1 MRPRGRTRPRGPES
15 GSGPLTCLLQ
25 RTMNIGFIG
34 LGNMGSA
41 IAGRLL
47 DAGHR
52 LSVWNRSPEPA
63 RKLAE
68 RGAHV
73 VATADE
79 AFRGDVVFSMLSDD
93 PVTRAVL
100 LDSGVLAR
108 TTPAA
113 TRIHVNLATISA
125 ALADELTE
133 RHRERGVGYVAAPVL
148 GRPDVAAAGKLT
160 VIVAGA
166 AATVE
171 TVLPLLQGTVG
182 QKVWRFGDRPSQANV
197 VKLAVNFMLAA
208 AIESM
213 GVAAALAAGYDI
225 EPRELFELIAQSL
238 FPGPVYQG
246 YGRLIADGR
255 FEPAGFKARLGLK
268 DVRLAL
274 AAAEAVNTPMP
285 VGSLV
290 RDSMLEALARDE
302 GEKEFGVVLG
312 RAAMRRAGK

>member
-1 MRPRGRTRPRGPES
+1 
-15 GSGPLTCLLQ
+15 
-25 RTMNIGFIG
+25 MNIGFIG

-47 DAGHR
+47 DAGHSLR
-52 LSVWNRSPEPA
+52 AWNRSPEPA
-63 RKLAE
+63 RRLAE
-68 RGAHV
+68 RGAQI
-73 VATADE
+73 AASAEE
-79 AFRGDVVFSMLSDD
+79 AFRGEVVFSMLSDD
-93 PVTRAVL
+93 QVTRSL
-100 LDSGVLAR
+100 LIDSGVLAR
-108 TTPAA
+108 ATSGA

-125 ALADELTE
+125 ALADELAE
-133 RHRERGVGYVAAPVL
+133 RHSERGIGYVAAPVL
-148 GRPDVAAAGKLT
+148 GRPDAAAAGKLT
-160 VIVAGA
+160 ILAAGPRQ
-166 AATVE
+166 TVE
-171 TVLPLLQGTVG
+171 AVQPLLDGTVG
-182 QKVWRFGDRPSQANV
+182 HKVWRFGERASQANV

-213 GVAAALAAGYDI
+213 GEAAALTSGYGV
-225 EPRELFELIAQSL
+225 EPRELFELIGQSL

-274 AAAEAVNTPMP
+274 AAAEAAMTPMP
-285 VGSLV
+285 VGSLI
-290 RDSMLEALARDE
+290 RDSMLEALARGE

>member
-1 MRPRGRTRPRGPES
+1 
-15 GSGPLTCLLQ
+15 
-25 RTMNIGFIG
+25 MNVGFIG

-47 DAGHR
+47 EAGHALR
-52 LSVWNRSPEPA
+52 VWNRSPEPA
-63 RKLAE
+63 RRLAE
-68 RGAHV
+68 RGAQIA
-73 VATADE
+73 ATAEE

-93 PVTRAVL
+93 SVARKVL

-108 TTPAA
+108 ATPAA
-113 TRIHVNLATISA
+113 TRIHVNMATISA
-125 ALADELTE
+125 ALADELAE
-133 RHRERGVGYVAAPVL
+133 LHDERGIGYVAAPVL

-160 VIVAGA
+160 ILVAGSRPS
-166 AATVE
+166 VDS
-171 TVLPLLQGTVG
+171 VQPLLEGTVG
-182 QKVWRFGDRPSQANV
+182 QRLCRFGERASQANV

-213 GVAAALAAGYDI
+213 GEAAALTAGYGI
-225 EPRELFELIAQSL
+225 EARDLFEVIGQSL

-246 YGRLIADGR
+246 YGRLIAEGR

-274 AAAEAVNTPMP
+274 AAGEAATIPMP
-285 VGSLV
+285 LASLI
-290 RDSMLEALARDE
+290 RDSMLEALARGE

>member
-1 MRPRGRTRPRGPES
+1 
-15 GSGPLTCLLQ
+15 
-25 RTMNIGFIG
+25 MNIGFIG

-47 DAGHR
+47 EAGHA
-52 LSVWNRSPEPA
+52 LHVWNRSPEPA
-63 RKLAE
+63 RRLAE
-68 RGAHV
+68 RGAQL
-73 VATADE
+73 AASAEE

-93 PVTRAVL
+93 QVTRSIL

-108 TTPAA
+108 ATSGA
-113 TRIHVNLATISA
+113 TRIHVNMATISA
-125 ALADELTE
+125 ALGDELAE
-133 RHRERGVGYVAAPVL
+133 RHRERGIGYVAAPVL

-160 VIVAGA
+160 ILLAGPRQ
-166 AATVE
+166 TVE
-171 TVLPLLQGTVG
+171 AVQPLLDGAVG
-182 QKVWRFGDRPSQANV
+182 QKIWRFGERASQANV

-213 GVAAALAAGYDI
+213 GEAAALTSGYGV
-225 EPRELFELIAQSL
+225 EPRELFELVGQSL

-274 AAAEAVNTPMP
+274 AAAEAATTPMP
-285 VGSLV
+285 VGSLI
-290 RDSMLEALARDE
+290 RDAMLEALARGE

>member
-1 MRPRGRTRPRGPES
+1 
-15 GSGPLTCLLQ
+15 
-25 RTMNIGFIG
+25 MNIGFIG

-47 DAGHR
+47 EAGHTLR
-52 LSVWNRSPEPA
+52 VWNRSPEPA
-63 RKLAE
+63 RRLAE
-68 RGAHV
+68 RGARI
-73 VATADE
+73 AASAEE

-93 PVTRAVL
+93 QATRSL
-100 LDSGVLAR
+100 LIDSGVLAR
-108 TTPAA
+108 ANADA
-113 TRIHVNLATISA
+113 TRIHVNMATISA
-125 ALADELTE
+125 ALGDELAE
-133 RHRERGVGYVAAPVL
+133 RHRERGIGYVAAPVL

-160 VIVAGA
+160 VLAAGPRQ
-166 AATVE
+166 TVE
-171 TVLPLLQGTVG
+171 AVEPLLDGTVG
-182 QKVWRFGDRPSQANV
+182 QKVWRFGERASQANV

-213 GVAAALAAGYDI
+213 GEAAALTSAYGV
-225 EPRELFELIAQSL
+225 EPRELFELIGQSL

-255 FEPAGFKARLGLK
+255 FEPVGFKARLGLK

-274 AAAEAVNTPMP
+274 AAAEAATTPMP
-285 VGSLV
+285 VASLI
-290 RDSMLEALARDE
+290 RDSMLEALARGE

>member
-1 MRPRGRTRPRGPES
+1 
-15 GSGPLTCLLQ
+15 
-25 RTMNIGFIG
+25 MNIGFIG

-47 DAGHR
+47 EAGHVLR
-52 LSVWNRSPEPA
+52 VWNRSPEPA
-63 RKLAE
+63 RKLAQ
-68 RGAHV
+68 RGAQV
-73 VATADE
+73 AATAEE

-93 PVTRAVL
+93 QVTRAVL
-100 LDSGVLAR
+100 VDSGILAR
-108 TTPAA
+108 ATPGGI
-113 TRIHVNLATISA
+113 RVHVNMATISA
-125 ALADELTE
+125 ALGDELAD

-160 VIVAGA
+160 VLAAGPQEA
-166 AATVE
+166 VE
-171 TVLPLLQGTVG
+171 SVQPLLEGLG
-182 QKVWRFGDRPSQANV
+182 QKVWRLGERASQANV

-213 GVAAALAAGYDI
+213 GEAAALTEGYGIDA
-225 EPRELFELIAQSL
+225 RDFFELIGQSL

-246 YGRLIADGR
+246 YGRLIAEAR

-274 AAAEAVNTPMP
+274 AAAEAATTPMP
-285 VGSLV
+285 VGSLI
-290 RDSMLEALARDE
+290 RDSMLEALARGE

-312 RAAMRRAGK
+312 RAAMRRGGK